1 MVSSDRVYQA
11 ICSLQD
17 HLHHPESAA
26 KSREPKG
33 DLVVVNLRHPREHWA
48 AGLYLLFRDLAA
60 LGFFKSRKL
69 WLVSVARLLLLF
81 FGVSV
86 VWNRRHK
93 NGEAFFC
100 TFLVNMVLF
109 IAFLVPIE
117 RLVCDCRTGTWAQ
130 CNAAQ
135 SFKYPEGARYNPY
148 RPMPIDEDQK
158 REELGPDTRM
168 QKAEPPDI
176 LYVLRPPR
184 SSSLLQEV
192 ASQEPSLRLPK
203 RLLGKKALHQA
214 GKQQSMLM
222 LDAPDEPK
230 ESEKSKEP
238 ENPTEAENSK
248 PENPTEPENSKPEN
262 PTEPENS
269 KPENPTE
276 PVNSK
281 GPGKSEEPA
290 KTKESED
297 TPRNISK
304 ACRDVFPKG
313 IPETLTADD
322 LAALNDLPVLLDLRQ
337 SLPEKVTQD
346 LDEAEQQK
354 ITELLHELCDEHMGT
369 LGLMPKAEN
378 KAETEKQALY
388 MTDLIELNAGEQVK
402 ALDQHFRR
410 TCRCEGHSSCN
421 WYSYGAHMTMWCYVA
436 ESSVPW
442 CHLEGIQLFKDTKN
456 KTWTVDLCQEGSCK
470 CAGLGMPAEDEDTVD
485 ADNPLIQKNPIYY
498 GYKCG
503 KWRNGDTLSWCWAG
517 MDSSCFNRDRP
528 LPPDYKT
535 SNWPKGMLYM
545 FRSVEPCSNNNLGQ
559 GPGGRLEPA
568 LQLCEYLQVST

>member
-1 MVSSDRVYQA
+1 M
-11 ICSLQD
+11 
-17 HLHHPESAA
+17 
-26 KSREPKG
+26 
-33 DLVVVNLRHPREHWA
+33 
-48 AGLYLLFRDLAA
+48 
-60 LGFFKSRKL
+60 
-69 WLVSVARLLLLF
+69 
-81 FGVSV
+81 
-86 VWNRRHK
+86 
-93 NGEAFFC
+93 
-100 TFLVNMVLF
+100 
-109 IAFLVPIE
+109 
-117 RLVCDCRTGTWAQ
+117 
-130 CNAAQ
+130 
-135 SFKYPEGARYNPY
+135 
-148 RPMPIDEDQK
+148 
-158 REELGPDTRM
+158 
-168 QKAEPPDI
+168 
-176 LYVLRPPR
+176 
-184 SSSLLQEV
+184 
-192 ASQEPSLRLPK
+192 
-203 RLLGKKALHQA
+203 
-214 GKQQSMLM
+214 
-222 LDAPDEPK
+222 
-230 ESEKSKEP
+230 
-238 ENPTEAENSK
+238 
-248 PENPTEPENSKPEN
+248 
-262 PTEPENS
+262 
-269 KPENPTE
+269 
-276 PVNSK
+276 
-281 GPGKSEEPA
+281 
-290 KTKESED
+290 
-297 TPRNISK
+297 
-304 ACRDVFPKG
+304 
-313 IPETLTADD
+313 
-322 LAALNDLPVLLDLRQ
+322 
-337 SLPEKVTQD
+337 TQD

-568 LQLCEYLQVST
+568 LQLCEYLQVSLEIFMYLYLICMFPMGGIIFKFICNRCGDAIQTEHQFQAYDTSEDSDDVSGAAAEPPGSSGAPGAAGGAGGAPARDSFTAWEGSR